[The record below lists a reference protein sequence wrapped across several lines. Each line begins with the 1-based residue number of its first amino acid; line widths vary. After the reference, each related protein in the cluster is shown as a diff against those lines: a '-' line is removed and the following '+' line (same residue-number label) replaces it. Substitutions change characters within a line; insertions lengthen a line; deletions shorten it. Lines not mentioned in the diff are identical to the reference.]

1 LFSASQ
7 AGLVN
12 NLNDAL
18 AWGLFPLMFADRGY
32 SLVEIGFLTA
42 IYPAVWGVG
51 QLATGAWSDRIGRKP
66 LIVGGMLLQSIG
78 IASIIWAAGFWL
90 TAGALTLMGAGTAC
104 VYPTLL
110 ATVSDVA
117 HPTWRATSIGVYRL
131 WRDGGYVIGALVV
144 GLLADAVGTDGSVAG
159 VALLTAASGL
169 LALFLMRESLASS

>member
-7 AGLVN
+7 VGLVN

-32 SLVEIGFLTA
+32 TLPEIGLLAA
-42 IYPAVWGVG
+42 IYPTIWGVG
-51 QLATGAWSDRIGRKP
+51 QLATGAWSDAIGRKP

-78 IASIIWAAGFWL
+78 ISSVLWAASFWP
-90 TAGALTLMGAGTAC
+90 TALALAFMGAGTAC

-117 HPTWRATSIGVYRL
+117 HPAWRATSIGVYRL
-131 WRDGGYVIGALVV
+131 WRDGGYVVGALFV
-144 GLLADAVGTDGSVAG
+144 GLVADTVGMGGSVAG

-169 LALFLMRESLASS
+169 LALFLMRETLGST